1 MILDVLI
8 AQCSNLYLPCYSNL
22 TVYIPLTLAQ
32 FTVKKKR
39 SIYDRYHNPKYTNK
53 RVFTLQNNVTQK
65 CASMLFYGF
74 LLLLKIY

>member
-32 FTVKKKR
+32 FTVKKNGQYTIDITIPNIPTKGC
-39 SIYDRYHNPKYTNK
+39 SLYKTNVMSPKNVQVCY
-53 RVFTLQNNVTQK
+53 FT
-65 CASMLFYGF
+65 AFYF
-74 LLLLKIY
+74 F

>member
-32 FTVKKKR
+32 FTVKKTGQ
-39 SIYDRYHNPKYTNK
+39 YTIDITIPNIPTK
-53 RVFTLQNNVTQK
+53 GCSLYKTNVTQK
-65 CASMLFYGF
+65 CASMSFYGF